1 MLYKVSR
8 ARAGNIFEPSKFWRS
23 PDWSASTK
31 VPDENHILEEVLYAG
46 DFDDVNLY
54 LLPNVPRL
62 RIWLS
67 DRVVNELKKLNIIVD
82 SHYTAIIIASISDW
96 ETIGSFHP
104 TINYFDEAGFELT
117 PSQEYISRTPQTAI
131 KVETISIFEA
141 IARWN
146 VELYFVEDY
155 DAFKLKLNSVGIE
168 YCEQT

>member
-8 ARAGNIFEPSKFWRS
+8 ARADNIFEPSKFWRS
-23 PDWSASTK
+23 ADWSASMT
-31 VPDENHILEEVLYAG
+31 VPCEHHILEEVLYAG
-46 DFDDVNLY
+46 DFNDVNLY
-54 LLPNVPRL
+54 LLPNVPRM

-67 DRVVNELKKLNIIVD
+67 DLVVNELKKLNIIVD
-82 SHYTAIIIASISDW
+82 SQYTAIIIASISDW
-96 ETIGSFHP
+96 ETIESFHP
-104 TINYFDEAGFELT
+104 TINCFDDAGFELT

-146 VELYFVEDY
+146 IELYFVEDY
-155 DAFKLKLNSVGIE
+155 DALKLKLNSVGIK